1 MWRER
6 AFGWCL
12 LWVAGCG
19 GGQPPAGSADRES
32 AAEAPEESASEATP
46 PPKSE
51 GDVGAAAE
59 SDKPPEAKAAEV
71 AEPVF
76 TENMSV
82 AQAQAAIPQGTPRSN
97 LEQEALAKPLQE
109 PTAFEACKIG
119 NAHFQVKVAIWN
131 GKAVG
136 VDLTTKPK
144 NPKLAECLTARIREL
159 NWPDRVRSLNTVE
172 FQY

>member
-1 MWRER
+1 MFSGMSR
-6 AFGWCL
+6 AWWFGCGVL
-12 LWVAGCG
+12 LIAGCG
-19 GGQPPAGSADRES
+19 GGLPS
-32 AAEAPEESASEATP
+32 AASAEDGTEEPAETPEAQTKPEAETNAEAATPVERTTPEAP
-46 PPKSE
+46 
-51 GDVGAAAE
+51 
-59 SDKPPEAKAAEV
+59 
-71 AEPVF
+71 EPVF

-82 AQAQAAIPQGTPRSN
+82 AQAQAVIPQGTPRAN

-109 PTAFEACKIG
+109 PNAFEACKIG
-119 NAHFQVKVAIWN
+119 DARFQVKVAIWN

-159 NWPDRVRSLNTVE
+159 SWPDRVRSLNTVE